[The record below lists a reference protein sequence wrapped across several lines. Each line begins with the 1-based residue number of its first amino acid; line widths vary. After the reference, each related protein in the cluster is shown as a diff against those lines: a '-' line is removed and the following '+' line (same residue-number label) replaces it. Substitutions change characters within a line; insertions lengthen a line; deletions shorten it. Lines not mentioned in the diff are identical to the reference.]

1 MKSVRDA
8 EVRDKTVFLT
18 VDFNVPLKDGVIL
31 DNNRIK
37 SAIPTIKFLLEKRAN
52 IVIGTHVGRPEG
64 VDLSLSTVPIAKEL
78 AKLLEQEVYS
88 TDFIFDPVVEKQIAD
103 LKAGEVLLLG
113 NLRFDP
119 REKANDPAFAE
130 ALSKYADIYV
140 NDGFAVSH
148 RSDASVVAI
157 TKFLPSYAGLLL
169 ESEITSLGFLLNN
182 PVSPFV
188 VIIGGAKIKDKVSVI
203 KYLSEKADRI
213 LLGGAVA
220 LTFMKAKGEE
230 IGHSLEDDSV
240 LPECQELLRLH
251 SEKILLPIDSV
262 IEPGQGKDDFKIYD
276 IGAKT
281 RELYKSEIFGAESVF
296 WNGNMGYTED
306 VRFTEGTRAI
316 AMAMKENKSTTVV
329 AGGDTVNF
337 IDSNNLN
344 DGFSFISTGGGAAME
359 FMAGQKLPGIEA
371 LEQREVQ

>member
-8 EVRDKTVFLT
+8 DVRDKKVFLA
-18 VDFNVPLKDGVIL
+18 VDFNVPLKDGIIM
-31 DNNRIK
+31 DSNRIR
-37 SAIPTIKFLLEKRAN
+37 SAIPTIKLLLEKKAK
-52 IVIGTHVGRPEG
+52 IIIGTHIGRPEG
-64 VDLSLSTVPIAKEL
+64 VDLTLSTVPIAKEL
-78 AKLLEQEVYS
+78 AKLLDQEVFS
-88 TDFIFDPVVEKQIAD
+88 TDLIFGPAVESKVNELKSGQI
-103 LKAGEVLLLG
+103 LLLG

-119 REKANDPAFAE
+119 REKQNDEGFAQ

-148 RSDASVVAI
+148 RKDASIVAI

-182 PVSPFV
+182 PVPPFV
-188 VIIGGAKIKDKVSVI
+188 VIIGGAKVKDKVSVI
-203 KYLSEKADRI
+203 RYLSEKADRI

-220 LTFMKAKGEE
+220 LTFMKAKGED

-240 LPECQELLRLH
+240 LPECQELLRLYP
-251 SEKILLPIDSV
+251 EKILLPIDSV
-262 IEPGQGKDDFKIYD
+262 TDQDKASNDFKILD
-276 IGAKT
+276 IGART
-281 RELYKSEIFGAESVF
+281 REIFTSEILGAESIF

-306 VRFTEGTRAI
+306 ARFTDGTRAI

-329 AGGDTVNF
+329 AGGDTANF
-337 IDSNNLN
+337 IDSNNLR

-359 FMAGQKLPGIEA
+359 FMAGRKLPGIEA
-371 LEQREVQ
+371 LEEAKL